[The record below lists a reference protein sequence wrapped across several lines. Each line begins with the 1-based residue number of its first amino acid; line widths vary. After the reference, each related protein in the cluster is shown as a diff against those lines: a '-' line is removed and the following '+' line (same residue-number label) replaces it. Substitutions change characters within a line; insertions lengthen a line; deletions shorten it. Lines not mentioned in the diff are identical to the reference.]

1 MKTDN
6 LSITNIIC
14 LLCNYTIYK
23 VTISFYQC
31 KIELIILSYVLYMKE
46 GFFRRAQSLK
56 KQGYLVSPD
65 FLICRNVLESLLATA
80 REGLC
85 HVFKN
90 HFH

>member
-1 MKTDN
+1 MHM
-6 LSITNIIC
+6 
-14 LLCNYTIYK
+14 
-23 VTISFYQC
+23 
-31 KIELIILSYVLYMKE
+31 EE
-46 GFFRRAQSLK
+46 GLMRRDQSLK

-65 FLICRNVLESLLATA
+65 FLICRNELESFLATA